1 MAISHDEERSHHLRE
16 IATSRENAGLAMT
29 TNYNYFYNMP
39 INKFIIRVYGIL
51 INKKKQVLVSDELI
65 KGHKITKFP
74 GGGLELGEG
83 TIECIKREFVEETNN
98 QIEIIEHFYTTDYMQ
113 VSAYN
118 PEHQII
124 SIYYLVKPASTFEIK
139 TTEKVFDFEGGK
151 QHEQTFRWIDLNSI
165 SENDFTLAIDKIV
178 GGMMKDLS
186 L

>member
-1 MAISHDEERSHHLRE
+1 MK
-16 IATSRENAGLAMT
+16 
-29 TNYNYFYNMP
+29 

-51 INKKKQVLVSDELI
+51 INEKNQVLISDELI

-98 QIEIIEHFYTTDYMQ
+98 QIEVIEHFYTTDYMQ

-124 SIYYLVKPASTFEIK
+124 SIYYLVKPVSNFEIT
-139 TTEKVFDFEGGK
+139 TTEKIFDFK
-151 QHEQTFRWIDLNSI
+151 NDRDYAQKFRWMDLKSI
-165 SENDFTLAIDKIV
+165 SEHDFTLAIDKTV
-178 GGMMKDLS
+178 GGMLKDLRY
-186 L
+186 